1 MKKKN
6 SKKNRGALK
15 RCFFGAG
22 IFSLFFTCRTAAMEI
37 GGFDVE
43 IGVGENTDYPPG
55 WNEIPGNSEAV
66 LPEETPS
73 YWGEE
78 WEQGTEWNAN
88 PYLQPEDP
96 GLRQDPAWGQDGTAQ
111 ADPYIQE
118 YQDFQW
124 NSGQSYTGSANYVL
138 PVSPALPASVP
149 SPSPMMPPTMP
160 PTMTPTVTPIMTP
173 TMMPTMTPTMTPSV
187 RFSPALGASSL
198 DEKIENETRL
208 CYLKEELPGKKGEE
222 QVRIY
227 IELAAQAPVQ
237 VLSLRVNEEEWD
249 WSWDEKGILAEG
261 SSDKDK
267 LSVELLSICE
277 INDKV
282 EISVDAVEK

>member
-15 RCFFGAG
+15 RCFLGAG

-78 WEQGTEWNAN
+78 WEQGTEWDAN

-96 GLRQDPAWGQDGTAQ
+96 GLRQDPAWGAGRYCAGRS
-111 ADPYIQE
+111 I
-118 YQDFQW
+118 
-124 NSGQSYTGSANYVL
+124 YTGVPGFSVEQRPKLYGKCKLCASCFTCIACLCSLSKSHDAPLNAPYDDAYGDANNDAHDDANNDAYDDTHNN
-138 PVSPALPASVP
+138 SNNDA
-149 SPSPMMPPTMP
+149 
-160 PTMTPTVTPIMTP
+160 
-173 TMMPTMTPTMTPSV
+173 V
-187 RFSPALGASSL
+187 RA
-198 DEKIENETRL
+198 
-208 CYLKEELPGKKGEE
+208 
-222 QVRIY
+222 
-227 IELAAQAPVQ
+227 
-237 VLSLRVNEEEWD
+237 VLSCF
-249 WSWDEKGILAEG
+249 G
-261 SSDKDK
+261 S
-267 LSVELLSICE
+267 LFIR
-277 INDKV
+277 
-282 EISVDAVEK
+282 